1 MTPRTKGKAPR
12 SPSSSAAGEAS
23 GSAVGAERPAA
34 HTCPQGQPQT
44 REAPEGSPGLPATT
58 SRPESL

>member
-23 GSAVGAERPAA
+23 GSAVGAESTAVR
-34 HTCPQGQPQT
+34 TCPEGQPQT
-44 REAPEGSPGLPATT
+44 LRPQEAVQASLPRLPG
-58 SRPESL
+58 